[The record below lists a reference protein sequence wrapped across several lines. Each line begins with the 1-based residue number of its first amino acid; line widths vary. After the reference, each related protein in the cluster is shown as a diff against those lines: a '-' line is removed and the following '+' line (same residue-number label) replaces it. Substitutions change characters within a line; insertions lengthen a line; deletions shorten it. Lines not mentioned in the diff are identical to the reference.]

1 MHKVGAQGP
10 IAFVSRHITVLGGTF
25 VFLAAFTVYV
35 LTLAPAPVPGDPSEY
50 TFIPWILGIVH
61 PPGYAFYTLLAALW
75 QRLVPIGSVVYRT
88 HLLAATAGAAS
99 ATLIYATVL
108 TILSRQAGR
117 KQSRAVSFLAAT
129 YAALSF
135 AFASDVWQHS
145 IHANAHIVTLLLATT
160 SIFLLARWQ
169 ASDDDRWLYAFSLV
183 VGLSMTQ
190 HPLLVFGFPAYG
202 AFILAARPGIL
213 RQGRTLLKMAA
224 FAAIGLSVFLYY
236 PLRSPATPFG
246 ASDIDSWESFVH
258 FVTAEGLR
266 VNLFAFGLADQ
277 PERLAVFANLLRLQF
292 PSISILLAAAGWIGL
307 LRRNRPFCLLATLF
321 LVVLYAFVMNTIQDV
336 MAYLMLPF
344 MMIAI
349 LIGAGTGEI
358 LSVVLGDAFTPWL
371 RRAAARSR
379 RSWIAA
385 AAVQLLPE
393 RWLFGQA
400 LRHIAAMIAAIALI
414 GLAAATALLQAPR
427 LTLRDYTA
435 GQDWVER
442 VYARF
447 EGKREGAFLLAPWEA
462 LTPLWVEQYANN
474 HPLDPRDVTLVY
486 VAADPSNP
494 WLDNVFAYFDR
505 GPVYLADYRRQVV
518 EGGLFRLRP
527 DGESP
532 PLWRVAAPGDTSL
545 PSLSTTLGVTAEG
558 EIELLGI
565 SLDRTALRAGDTA
578 HLTLAMRVLV
588 TPTHILMPY
597 ALVGERAYRWTT
609 DSRTLSTDWRPDEVI
624 VERYE
629 IALPFS
635 TPPGEYPLSL
645 GVADLTQGRDLR
657 LRKSAETSEV
667 SMVPIGALRVEVPQ
681 LAPAAS
687 SSPAWADFGAQIAL
701 VGASASG
708 NGQTVEAAS
717 RAWAEPLVVRPGQS
731 IQVWLDWL
739 GQRQPLDNYKAFV
752 HLITPGEQLAAPPAD
767 FYTPLGGAFPTH
779 LWIPRWIE
787 GQAVS
792 DPYTLTLPPDVPP
805 GNYLLQAGLYGL
817 TSNRRVYII
826 GADGHLAGDR
836 VILGP
841 VTVAGRPSSP

>member
-1 MHKVGAQGP
+1 MHEVGARGP
-10 IAFVSRHITVLGGTF
+10 IAFVSRHIAVLGGTF
-25 VFLAAFTVYV
+25 VFLAAFVAY
-35 LTLAPAPVPGDPSEY
+35 LATLAPVQVPGDPSEY
-50 TFIPWILGIVH
+50 TFIPWILGIAH

-108 TILSRQAGR
+108 TILSRQADR
-117 KQSRAVSFLAAT
+117 KLSRPVSFLAAT
-129 YAALSF
+129 FVALSF

-145 IHANAHIVTLLLATT
+145 IHANAHIVTLLLATA
-160 SIFLLARWQ
+160 SVFLLARWQ
-169 ASDDDRWLYAFSLV
+169 ASDDGRWLYAFSLV
-183 VGLSMTQ
+183 TGLSVTQ
-190 HPLLVFGFPAYG
+190 HPLLVLGFPAYG
-202 AFILAARPGIL
+202 AFILAARPRIL
-213 RQGRTLLKMAA
+213 RQGRMLLRMAA

-236 PLRSPATPFG
+236 PLRSPTTPFG
-246 ASDIDSWESFVH
+246 ASDIDSWESFVQ

-277 PERLAVFANLLRLQF
+277 PERLAVFANLLQLQF
-292 PSISILLAAAGWIGL
+292 PSISILLAAVGWIGL
-307 LRRNRPFCLLATLF
+307 LRRNRPFWLLATLF
-321 LVVLYAFVMNTIQDV
+321 LVVLYAFAMNTIQDV

-344 MMIAI
+344 MMVAI
-349 LIGAGTGEI
+349 LIGAGTGAV
-358 LSVVLGDAFTPWL
+358 LSVVLGDAFTPRL
-371 RRAAARSR
+371 KRAAA
-379 RSWIAA
+379 I
-385 AAVQLLPE
+385 V
-393 RWLFGQA
+393 
-400 LRHIAAMIAAIALI
+400 AAMALI
-414 GLAAATALLQAPR
+414 GLAATTGLLRAPR

-442 VYARF
+442 VYERF

-462 LTPLWVEQYANN
+462 LTPLWVEQYTNN

-486 VAADPSNP
+486 VAAGSSNP

-532 PLWRVAAPGDTSL
+532 PLWRVAAPGDASL
-545 PSLSTTLGVTAEG
+545 PALSMTLDVMAEG
-558 EIELLGI
+558 EIELLGV
-565 SLDRTALRAGDTA
+565 SLDRTALQAGDTA

-597 ALVGERAYRWTT
+597 AAVGERAYRWTT

-657 LRKSAETSEV
+657 LRKSVETSEV
-667 SMVPIGALRVEVPQ
+667 PMVPIGALRVEVPQ
-681 LAPAAS
+681 LAPTAS

-731 IQVWLDWL
+731 IQVRLDWL